1 MFEYS
6 SYEAE
11 NKSQYLTP
19 QWQLKHI
26 LRPWPLL
33 FKGQGHFDKNGA
45 KIHKYFSY
53 LRYLK
58 WIFTGEL
65 VWIVI
70 IAYQTFFPVI
80 QFQKKCYRE
89 QFPKIMKVKVKDQK
103 ALL

>member
-11 NKSQYLTP
+11 NNSQYLTP
-19 QWQLKHI
+19 KRQLTI
-26 LRPWPLL
+26 LRLWPLL

-53 LRYLK
+53 MRYLK
-58 WIFTGEL
+58 WNFTDEL

-70 IAYQTFFPVI
+70 IAYQTFFPGNTISKNVI
-80 QFQKKCYRE
+80 ESSFQT
-89 QFPKIMKVKVKDQK
+89 
-103 ALL
+103 